1 MKISYGNSRLD
12 KKWKNNEIS
21 WDDFCTRVS
30 TTIRTTETVQE
41 YRKLKKG
48 QQDDIKDVGG
58 YVAGHLREG
67 RRKKGFVLCR
77 SMVLLDMDYGTPDI
91 WDELTMLH
99 DFTCCAYST
108 HKHTPE
114 HPRIRL
120 AIPLARE
127 ISEAEYPAVARM
139 VAKEIGID
147 LFDDTTYEPHRLMYW
162 PSTSSNGEF
171 FYKRHDG
178 KVLNPDDYLSRY
190 DNWQDEST
198 WPRSSRQSEVIHTAA
213 AQAADPLTKP
223 GIIGAFNRA
232 YSVEEAIDTF
242 LSDIYGPSAMNG
254 RYDYIPADSSA
265 GVVIYDG
272 KFAYS
277 HHATDPASGK
287 LMNAFD
293 LVRFHK
299 YRDQDKNYPE
309 ETPVSKLPSY
319 KSMTELAVSDERVKL
334 LLADE
339 RKAQA
344 SSDFS
349 EVNSDWEKN
358 LEYEP
363 RSTVLKN
370 NLGNLL
376 LILKNDSKLQ
386 GIRYNRL
393 ANQIYGDPGL
403 PWSRPHQ
410 SWRDADTAQLV
421 AYVDRTYG
429 TFSSR
434 NYELAITK
442 VADDRAFH
450 PIKEYLD
457 CLPPWD
463 GVCRVDTLLIEY
475 FGADDTKYTRT
486 VTRKTLVAAVAR
498 IYHPGVKY
506 DSMLVLNGQTDL
518 GKSTFFAR
526 LAGEWFSDSL
536 NFTDM
541 GKGKDA
547 AEKIQGVWIVE
558 IPELAGLSKMDVN
571 NIKGFLSRQD
581 DQYRPSYGRS
591 VESHPRQCILVGSTN
606 AESAGFLR
614 DTTGNRRFWVVR
626 VHGSAKKGW
635 DLPETDVPQIWAEA
649 KYYWT
654 QGEKL
659 YLDGEAAEQAK
670 AEQTAALET
679 DEREG
684 VVKDFLDMLLPENWY
699 DMDLYSRKNYFSSD
713 DPLQAPGTVL
723 REYVSNMEI
732 WCECFGN
739 DRGKFERQADSYKI
753 KLIMQKIGGWVY
765 SGQKKKIKGYGA
777 QYVWLR
783 VNDGQSKEEVIT
795 ETFPLVATRRQESTS

>member
-1 MKISYGNSRLD
+1 MKIAVGNSRLD

-21 WDDFCTRVS
+21 WQGFCSRIS
-30 TTIRTTETVQE
+30 TTIRTNETVEE
-41 YRKLKKG
+41 YRKLRKG
-48 QQDDIKDVGG
+48 QQDAIKDVGG

-77 SMVLLDMDYGTPDI
+77 SMIVLDMDYGATGV
-91 WDELTMLH
+91 WDEVMMRCG
-99 DFTCCAYST
+99 FKCCAYST

-114 HPRIRL
+114 RPRIRL
-120 AIPLARE
+120 AFPLSRE

-139 VAKEIGID
+139 VAKDIGID
-147 LFDDTTYEPHRLMYW
+147 LFDDTTYEAHRLMYW
-162 PSTSSNGEF
+162 PSTSMNGEF
-171 FYKRHDG
+171 WFQKKDG
-178 KVLNPDDYLSRY
+178 NDLDPDVYLARY

-198 WPRSSRQSEVIHTAA
+198 WPRSSRQSEIVHSEAA
-213 AQAADPLTKP
+213 RAADPLSKP

-232 YSVEEAIDTF
+232 YSVEETIGAF
-242 LSDIYGPSAMNG
+242 LSDIYEPSSMNG

-272 KFAYS
+272 VFAYS
-277 HHATDPASGK
+277 HHATDPACGK
-287 LMNAFD
+287 LLNAFD
-293 LVRFHK
+293 LVRLHK
-299 YRDQDKNYPE
+299 FSRLDDKSAE
-309 ETPVSKLPSY
+309 DTPIGKLPSY
-319 KSMTELAVSDERVKL
+319 KAMTELAVNDERVKL
-334 LLADE
+334 LLAEE
-339 RKAQA
+339 RRARA
-344 SSDFS
+344 SAEFAAEDT
-349 EVNSDWEKN
+349 DWEKN

-370 NLGNLL
+370 SLGNLL
-376 LILKNDSKLQ
+376 LILKNDPKLQ

-393 ANQIYGDPGL
+393 ANQIYGDDNL
-403 PWSRPHQ
+403 PWERPYR
-410 SWRDADTAQLV
+410 SWRDADMAQLV
-421 AYVDRTYG
+421 AYVDKTYG

-434 NYELAITK
+434 NFELALTK
-442 VADDRAFH
+442 VADDHAYH
-450 PIKEYLD
+450 PIRDYLD
-457 CLPPWD
+457 NLPEWD
-463 GVCRVDTLLIEY
+463 GIKRVETLLVRY
-475 FGADDTKYTRT
+475 FGAEDTEYTKMA
-486 VTRKTLVAAVAR
+486 TRKTLAAAVAR
-498 IYHPGVKY
+498 IYQPGIKF

-581 DQYRPSYGRS
+581 DQYRPSYGRT
-591 VESHPRQCILVGSTN
+591 VESHPRQCIIVGSTN
-606 AESAGFLR
+606 AENAGFLR

-626 VHGSAKKGW
+626 VWGGSKKGW
-635 DLPETDVPQIWAEA
+635 DLPEADVPQIWAEA
-649 KYYWT
+649 KHCWT

-659 YLDGEAAEQAK
+659 YLEGSVAKQAK
-670 AEQTAALET
+670 AEQTAALEA

-684 VVKDFLDMLLPENWY
+684 VVREYLDMLLPEDWY
-699 DMDLYSRKNYFSSD
+699 DMDLYSRKYYFSSN
-713 DPLQAPGTVL
+713 DPLRPEGKNR
-723 REYVSNMEI
+723 REHVSNMEI

-777 QYVWLR
+777 QYVWVR
-783 VNDGQSKEEVIT
+783 SIDGT
-795 ETFPLVATRRQESTS
+795 ENPNLGTS

>member
-1 MKISYGNSRLD
+1 MKISYGNSRMD
-12 KKWKNNEIS
+12 KKWKNSDIS
-21 WDDFCTRVS
+21 WEDFCMRVS
-30 TTIRTTETVQE
+30 STVRTTETVEE

-48 QQDDIKDVGG
+48 QQDAIKDVGG

-77 SMVLLDMDYGTPDI
+77 SMILLDMDYGTPGI
-91 WDELTMLH
+91 WDAVIMKYS
-99 DFTCCAYST
+99 FKCCAYST

-114 HPRIRL
+114 KPRIRL
-120 AIPLARE
+120 AIPLSRDV
-127 ISEAEYPAVARM
+127 SEAEYPAVARV
-139 VAKEIGID
+139 VAKDIGID
-147 LFDDTTYEPHRLMYW
+147 LFDDTTYEAHRLMYW
-162 PSTSSNGEF
+162 PSTSMNGEF
-171 FYKRHDG
+171 WFQKKDG
-178 KVLNPDDYLSRY
+178 SNLDPDIYLARY
-190 DNWQDEST
+190 DDWQDEST
-198 WPRSSRQSEVIHTAA
+198 WPRSSRQSEVARSGVA
-213 AQAADPLTKP
+213 EAGNPLTKP

-232 YSVEEAIDTF
+232 YTVEDAIDTF
-242 LSDIYGPSAMNG
+242 LSNVYEPSAMNG

-265 GVVIYDG
+265 GVVTYDSV
-272 KFAYS
+272 FAYS
-277 HHATDPASGK
+277 HHATDPVCGK
-287 LMNAFD
+287 LLNAFD
-293 LVRFHK
+293 LVRLHK
-299 YRDQDKNYPE
+299 FRSLDDKSAE
-309 ETPVSKLPSY
+309 DTPVNKLPSY
-319 KSMTELAVSDERVKL
+319 KAMSELAVNDERVKL
-334 LLADE
+334 LLAEE
-339 RKAQA
+339 RRTQA
-344 SSDFS
+344 SAEFAVVDT
-349 EVNSDWEKN
+349 DWEKK

-370 NLGNLL
+370 SLGNLL
-376 LILKNDSKLQ
+376 LILKNDPKLQ

-393 ANQIYGDPGL
+393 ANQIYGDDAL
-403 PWSRPHQ
+403 PWERPYQ
-410 SWRDADTAQLV
+410 PWRDADMAQLV
-421 AYVDRTYG
+421 AYVDKTYG

-434 NYELAITK
+434 NYELALTK
-442 VADDRAFH
+442 VADDRAYH
-450 PIKEYLD
+450 PIRDYLD
-457 CLPPWD
+457 NLPEWD
-463 GVCRVDTLLIEY
+463 GVNRVETLLVKY
-475 FGADDTKYTRT
+475 FGAEDSEYTRM
-486 VTRKTLVAAVAR
+486 VTRKTLAAAVAR
-498 IYHPGVKY
+498 IYQPGIKF
-506 DSMLVLNGQTDL
+506 DSMLVLNGRTDL

-581 DQYRPSYGRS
+581 DQYRPSYGRT
-591 VESHPRQCILVGSTN
+591 VESHPRQCIIVGSTN
-606 AESAGFLR
+606 AENAGFLR

-626 VHGSAKKGW
+626 VWGGSNKGW

-649 KYYWT
+649 KHYWM

-659 YLDGEAAEQAK
+659 YLEGKVAQQAK

-684 VVKDFLDMLLPENWY
+684 VVREYLDMLLPEGWY

-713 DPLQAPGTVL
+713 DPLRPEGKIK

-777 QYVWLR
+777 QYVWVR
-783 VNDGQSKEEVIT
+783 TIDGAEN
-795 ETFPLVATRRQESTS
+795 LNHGTS

>member
-1 MKISYGNSRLD
+1 A
-12 KKWKNNEIS
+12 
-21 WDDFCTRVS
+21 C
-30 TTIRTTETVQE
+30 
-41 YRKLKKG
+41 
-48 QQDDIKDVGG
+48 
-58 YVAGHLREG
+58 
-67 RRKKGFVLCR
+67 
-77 SMVLLDMDYGTPDI
+77 
-91 WDELTMLH
+91 
-99 DFTCCAYST
+99 
-108 HKHTPE
+108 
-114 HPRIRL
+114 
-120 AIPLARE
+120 
-127 ISEAEYPAVARM
+127 
-139 VAKEIGID
+139 
-147 LFDDTTYEPHRLMYW
+147 
-162 PSTSSNGEF
+162 
-171 FYKRHDG
+171 
-178 KVLNPDDYLSRY
+178 
-190 DNWQDEST
+190 
-198 WPRSSRQSEVIHTAA
+198 
-213 AQAADPLTKP
+213 
-223 GIIGAFNRA
+223 
-232 YSVEEAIDTF
+232 
-242 LSDIYGPSAMNG
+242 
-254 RYDYIPADSSA
+254 
-265 GVVIYDG
+265 
-272 KFAYS
+272 
-277 HHATDPASGK
+277 GK

-299 YRDQDKNYPE
+299 YHDLDKNFPE
-309 ETPVSKLPSY
+309 ETPVTKLPSY

-334 LLADE
+334 LLAEE

-344 SSDFS
+344 SSDFTEAS
-349 EVNSDWEKN
+349 SDWEKN

-376 LILKNDSKLQ
+376 LILKNDSKLK

-403 PWSRPHQ
+403 PWPRPHQ

-457 CLPPWD
+457 ILPPWD

-518 GKSTFFAR
+518 GKSTLFAR

-606 AESAGFLR
+606 AESSGFLR

-626 VHGSAKKGW
+626 VHGSTKKGW
-635 DLPETDVPQIWAEA
+635 DLPESNVPQIWAEA

-654 QGEKL
+654 QG
-659 YLDGEAAEQAK
+659 
-670 AEQTAALET
+670 
-679 DEREG
+679 
-684 VVKDFLDMLLPENWY
+684 
-699 DMDLYSRKNYFSSD
+699 
-713 DPLQAPGTVL
+713 
-723 REYVSNMEI
+723 
-732 WCECFGN
+732 
-739 DRGKFERQADSYKI
+739 
-753 KLIMQKIGGWVY
+753 
-765 SGQKKKIKGYGA
+765 
-777 QYVWLR
+777 
-783 VNDGQSKEEVIT
+783 
-795 ETFPLVATRRQESTS
+795 